1 LSKQQNKVYMSYRVP
16 TPNTN
21 FDLETTGTNV
31 LTDRIVQI
39 ALVYTNSIG
48 MRDTRNI
55 LINPGIPIPV
65 DATDVHG
72 ITDEMVKDASTFP
85 EIANDIFQ
93 YMVDVTLIG
102 FNIKNFDIPLLKEEF
117 KRCGIDWDVPK
128 DIIDVFQMDKA
139 LYRRTL
145 NNVYKQHTGLDID
158 GAHDALNDVYAVDVI
173 LQSMV
178 KYNNTEVQN
187 FLTTSKDQ
195 VDIAGKFLLDEVG
208 NIVFGFGK
216 FQGNQVSKHIQ
227 YVQWMNQQEFFT
239 ADTKDFCKKIL
250 AGAFRVEQLT
260 NKPAEVVDEAKE
272 KILRDLENAEV
283 DPFA

>member
-1 LSKQQNKVYMSYRVP
+1 MSYRVP

-173 LQSMV
+173 LQSIL
-178 KYNNTEVQN
+178 KNKNTEVEHFIN
-187 FLTTSKDQ
+187 AEKNV
-195 VDIAGKFLLDEVG
+195 VDLAGKFLLDEVG
-208 NIVFGFGK
+208 NIVFAFGK
-216 FQGNQVSKHIQ
+216 FQGNHVKNHTQ
-227 YVQWMNQQEFFT
+227 YVQWMMQQEFFN

-250 AGAFRVEQLT
+250 AGAFRVEQLAG
-260 NKPAEVVDEAKE
+260 KPAEEEDGSKAKLL
-272 KILRDLENAEV
+272 KDLENAEV